1 MRSWPPSSRSIGFP
15 LPQPSSRISSIP
27 AAEEVSLVKSTLP
40 VYRVKLVRE
49 RTARFEDLEVM
60 NDASDAARVARA
72 YLGDEDREHF
82 LVMMVSCQNALI
94 GLHTVSIGTIN
105 QALVGPR
112 EVFRAAILANAASII
127 VAHNHPSGDPEP
139 SPEDQVVT
147 DRLRKVGELLEIPLL
162 DHIIVGP
169 YDRFVSLRR
178 LGRFDR
184 SF

>member
-1 MRSWPPSSRSIGFP
+1 MRRQSPANLPSSDDVC
-15 LPQPSSRISSIP
+15 L
-27 AAEEVSLVKSTLP
+27 AKATLP

-49 RTARFEDLEVM
+49 RTQRFEDLEVM

-72 YLGDEDREHF
+72 FLQDEDREHF
-82 LVMMVSCQNALI
+82 IVMMVSCQNALT
-94 GLHTVSIGTIN
+94 GLHTVSVGTIN

-139 SPEDQVVT
+139 SPEDLVVT

-184 SF
+184 SA